1 MDFGAWE
8 LSCGHKRNCEGTM
21 GQDKEQ
27 IILETKNL
35 TKIYNQQ
42 LENEFEAL
50 HDINFKAQAGEF
62 LCVMGPSGSGK
73 TTFIN
78 NISTVDFP
86 TKGQVFIDG
95 VEIHS
100 MSSNQ
105 LGRFRSQKLGF
116 AFQEFNLL
124 DTHTLYENIAM
135 PLALA
140 KVKKAEIQKRVE
152 EIAER
157 MGIHEL
163 LRKYPRECSGGQR
176 QRGAI
181 CRALVMNPKI
191 VVADEPTGN
200 LDRRSANE
208 FLAMID
214 RLNKEEQVTI
224 IMVTHDPLIAS
235 YSSRLVYIKD
245 GTIEQTIEKNEMN
258 QKEYFRIITEIN
270 ASESK
275 GFLE

>member
-1 MDFGAWE
+1 MGFGAWE
-8 LSCGHKRNCEGTM
+8 LSCEHKRNCEGTM

-27 IILETKNL
+27 IILETRNL

-50 HDINFKAQAGEF
+50 HGINFKAQAGEF

-116 AFQEFNLL
+116 VFQEFNLL

-140 KVKKAEIQKRVE
+140 KVKKTEIQKRVE

-200 LDRRSANE
+200 LDQKNSREIVDLLKLSNCR
-208 FLAMID
+208 FHQTILMI
-214 RLNKEEQVTI
+214 
-224 IMVTHDPLIAS
+224 THD
-235 YSSRLVYIKD
+235 
-245 GTIEQTIEKNEMN
+245 EKLALEAD
-258 QKEYFRIITEIN
+258 RIII
-270 ASESK
+270 
-275 GFLE
+275 LEDGHIISDERQR

>member
-1 MDFGAWE
+1 
-8 LSCGHKRNCEGTM
+8 M

-116 AFQEFNLL
+116 VFQEFNLL

-163 LRKYPRECSGGQR
+163 LR
-176 QRGAI
+176 
-181 CRALVMNPKI
+181 
-191 VVADEPTGN
+191 
-200 LDRRSANE
+200 
-208 FLAMID
+208 
-214 RLNKEEQVTI
+214 
-224 IMVTHDPLIAS
+224 
-235 YSSRLVYIKD
+235 
-245 GTIEQTIEKNEMN
+245 
-258 QKEYFRIITEIN
+258 
-270 ASESK
+270 
-275 GFLE
+275 